1 MRVQLMITCLIDSFF
16 PEVGEAVVEV
26 LTQAGAT
33 ISFPERQ
40 TCCGQPAF
48 NTGHAQQ
55 ARQLA
60 ARTLEVFGGQADPVV
75 VPSGSCAAML
85 RHGYEEL
92 FADEPAWL
100 RRARDLAGRTYEFS
114 EFLVEQLRVVELG
127 AGTLAALAYHP
138 SCHLLRGLGVD
149 RQPAELLSAVNGP
162 PVERLEPECCG
173 FGGAFSVDHSEIS
186 EAMLDRKLQE
196 IEAAGVEAVVGCD
209 VSCLMHLEGG
219 LRRRGSPVRC
229 AHLSQVLASR
239 EPGLR

>member
-1 MRVQLMITCLIDSFF
+1 MRAQLMITCLVDSFF
-16 PEVGEAVVEV
+16 PQVGEAVVEV
-26 LTQAGAT
+26 LTAAGA
-33 ISFPERQ
+33 SLSVPEGQ
-40 TCCGQPAF
+40 TCCGQPAM
-48 NTGHAQQ
+48 NTGHPAQ

-60 ARTLEVFGGQADPVV
+60 ARTLEIFGREPYPVV

-92 FADEPAWL
+92 FSDDPIWQ
-100 RRARDLAGRTYEFS
+100 RRARDVASRTYEFS
-114 EFLVEQLRVVELG
+114 EFLVERLRVVSLG
-127 AGTLAALAYHP
+127 AATSTLLAYHP

-149 RQPAELLSAVNGP
+149 RQPMELLGAVGGP
-162 PVERLEPECCG
+162 PAERLEPDCCG
-173 FGGAFSVDHSEIS
+173 FGGAFSVEHPDIS
-186 EAMLDRKLQE
+186 EAMLDRKLNE
-196 IEAAGVEAVVGCD
+196 IEATGVEAVVGCD